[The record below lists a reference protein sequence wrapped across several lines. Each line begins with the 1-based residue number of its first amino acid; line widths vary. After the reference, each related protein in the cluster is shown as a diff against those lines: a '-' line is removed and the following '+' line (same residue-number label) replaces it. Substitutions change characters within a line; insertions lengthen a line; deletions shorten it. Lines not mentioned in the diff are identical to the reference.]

1 MGKKEGQIIL
11 DKEEEGAEGKKKVKI
26 RVKFEVKR
34 ILFYIVAAI
43 LIYLLLSYSYKLI
56 LAYEDFY
63 HLTNT
68 YSHTRQNNVLVITP
82 RAGDVVNESFNTR
95 GKARTYNNSL
105 IAQVRDHST
114 GEVVHKEEI
123 EVSYQKEQQYGDF
136 STKIKK
142 LNLPLKTT
150 GNIVLEFYL
159 ESTDGVKSSLVTIPL
174 QLK

>member
-1 MGKKEGQIIL
+1 
-11 DKEEEGAEGKKKVKI
+11 
-26 RVKFEVKR
+26 
-34 ILFYIVAAI
+34 
-43 LIYLLLSYSYKLI
+43 
-56 LAYEDFY
+56 
-63 HLTNT
+63 
-68 YSHTRQNNVLVITP
+68 
-82 RAGDVVNESFNTR
+82 
-95 GKARTYNNSL
+95 
-105 IAQVRDHST
+105 
-114 GEVVHKEEI
+114 VHKEEI